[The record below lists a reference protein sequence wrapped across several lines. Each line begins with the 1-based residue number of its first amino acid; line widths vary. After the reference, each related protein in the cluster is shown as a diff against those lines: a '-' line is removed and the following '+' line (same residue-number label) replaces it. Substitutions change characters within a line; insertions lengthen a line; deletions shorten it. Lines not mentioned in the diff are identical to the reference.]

1 MAFYFKDVKPLS
13 IVFISVRLNDLDS
26 LLQEKTFEKFEF
38 FKILKGCHFLLGGI
52 TNIHFKP
59 VFRYYSRLLLLTYYL
74 QI

>member
-1 MAFYFKDVKPLS
+1 MAFYFMDVKPLS
-13 IVFISVRLNDLDS
+13 IVFLSVRLNVLDS

-38 FKILKGCHFLLGGI
+38 FKILKCRHFLVGGI